1 MGRNRTTEGCEIDM
15 TPMIDVVFQLIIFF
29 IVTIQM
35 EKNYKEDIEL
45 ADSPHGPAITS
56 KQQVRTMVIEV
67 DKRGDV
73 SIHSVPLTVAQFR
86 SIMITRY
93 KNYGEFPVLIRGDRR
108 TPHKDVRRVMDIC
121 SGIGIWRINFA
132 AIKEHKAEN

>member
-1 MGRNRTTEGCEIDM
+1 MGKRTTEGCEIDM

-45 ADSPHGPAITS
+45 EDSPHGPAITS
-56 KQQVRTMVIEV
+56 KNLHRTMVIEV
-67 DKRGDV
+67 DKRGAI
-73 SIHSVPLTVAQFR
+73 SMNTVPLTTTQFR
-86 SIMITRY
+86 GIMITRY
-93 KNYGEFPVLIRGDRR
+93 KNYGQFPVLIRGDRR
-108 TPHKDVRRVMDIC
+108 TPHKDIRRIMDIC

-132 AIKEHKAEN
+132 AIKERKAEQ